1 MSQRKKLITYVLG
14 GILGLV
20 IICFLGAW
28 AYYYMPNSKMEHPQ
42 QVVLIVDKD
51 QTGAE
56 IGDMLYEKGLI
67 QSPAAFRLALRVTGA
82 VDKLQ
87 QGYYQ
92 IPQNASLHQVI
103 QLLQQGKLKSIRVTI
118 PEGYTINQ
126 IAEEVAKDGL
136 SSKEAFLEAAK
147 TYVPYQYMYGPA
159 PVDYKP
165 EGFLFPS
172 TYEIPVDAKPNDIL
186 KIMTKEMDSKLTPA
200 IRKQIAAK
208 NLTIFEF
215 ITLASLVEKEAK
227 YDVDR
232 PIIAA
237 VFLKRL
243 KIGMPLQSC
252 ASIQYILGYPKPQLS
267 LEDTQLPSPY
277 NTYLHTGLPPGP
289 IANPGM
295 KSMEAVLNAGDTEYL
310 YFVADKEGYHHFT
323 KTYEEH
329 LKVVDSIYGND

>member
-1 MSQRKKLITYVLG
+1 MSQRKKLLAYAVG
-14 GILGLV
+14 AILGIVLL
-20 IICFLGAW
+20 CFLGAW
-28 AYYYMPNSKMEHPQ
+28 AYYYMPNSKMAHPQ

-67 QSPAAFRLALRVTGA
+67 NSPTAFRLALRVTGA

-92 IPQNASLHQVI
+92 IPQNASLQQVI
-103 QLLQQGKLKSIRVTI
+103 GLLQKGKLQAIRVTI
-118 PEGYTINQ
+118 PEGFTIQQ
-126 IAEEVAKDGL
+126 IADELAKDGL
-136 SSKEAFLEAAK
+136 GSKEAFLEAAK
-147 TYVPYQYMYGPA
+147 TYVPYQYMYGPE
-159 PVDYKP
+159 PVVYKP

-172 TYEIPVDAKPNDIL
+172 TYEITVGAKPEEIL
-186 KIMTKEMDSKLTPA
+186 KILTKEMNSQITPA
-200 IRKQIAAK
+200 MKQQIAEK
-208 NLTIFEF
+208 NLTVFQF

-227 YDVDR
+227 YDEDR

-267 LEDTQLPSPY
+267 IEDTELPSPY
-277 NTYLHTGLPPGP
+277 NTYLHKGLPPGP
-289 IANPGM
+289 IANPGL
-295 KSMEAVLNAGDTEYL
+295 KSMEAVLNAGDTDYL

-329 LKVVDSIYGND
+329 LKVVESIYGE